1 MRIVL
6 TSMKGGVGKT
16 TTAIHLAAW
25 LAQRGETLLIDADP
39 VEGALSWAEA
49 ETLPFTISNEAGAK
63 PKDYEH
69 VVVDTRGQP
78 DAKSLRAFAGK
89 ADLVIIPTTP
99 SQLSLTTLEPFR
111 DSFEDF
117 PYRILLTLVPPAPSH
132 VGMDALEHLKEMK
145 LKTFKTV
152 IPRLA
157 AFDKSAGKGRTV
169 LEVADKNKARA
180 WEAIDALGKE
190 ILRVR

>member
-39 VEGALSWAEA
+39 VEGALSWADA
-49 ETLPFTISNEAGAK
+49 ETLPFTISNELGAK

-78 DAKSLRAFAGK
+78 DAKSLRTFAGK

-117 PYRILLTLVPPAPSH
+117 HTAS
-132 VGMDALEHLKEMK
+132 
-145 LKTFKTV
+145 
-152 IPRLA
+152 
-157 AFDKSAGKGRTV
+157 S
-169 LEVADKNKARA
+169 
-180 WEAIDALGKE
+180 
-190 ILRVR
+190 